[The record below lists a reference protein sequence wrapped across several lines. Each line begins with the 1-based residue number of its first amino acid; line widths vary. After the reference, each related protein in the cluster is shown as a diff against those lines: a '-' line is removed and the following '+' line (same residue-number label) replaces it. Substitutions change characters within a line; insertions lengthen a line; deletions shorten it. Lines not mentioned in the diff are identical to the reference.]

1 MQKLQVSGYLQT
13 ELPLLLEGKRESSPV
28 GFLGSEDPWDVYSLH
43 PHKGCAVEINSFL
56 FCISSRAYQALQDN
70 PGQKAPKETEERE

>member
-1 MQKLQVSGYLQT
+1 MRFSGA
-13 ELPLLLEGKRESSPV
+13 
-28 GFLGSEDPWDVYSLH
+28 EDHWEMFSLH
-43 PHKGCAVEINSFL
+43 LHKEFMIEVNFSL